1 MDFNLTLKGIQTF
14 ISKVNGVL
22 IPLVSVSLLLGI
34 IFGPTTPFVGD
45 VYTNV
50 AAIIKMV
57 GEDGL
62 LALISV
68 VIILAYLKK

>member
-50 AAIIKMV
+50 GAIMKMLV
-57 GEDGL
+57 EDGL

>member
-34 IFGPTTPFVGD
+34 IFGPTTPFVGG

-50 AAIIKMV
+50 AAILKMHA
-57 GEDGL
+57 EDGL